1 VPDGLLPPADTPAPP
16 RLLPRWDNTILG
28 HADRSRVIPPD
39 YRAAMR
45 VDAHGADYQVF
56 LVDGMVAG
64 RWRLE
69 QGRASLEPFR
79 RLAADAMHALAVE
92 AERMEAFVAG

>member
-1 VPDGLLPPADTPAPP
+1 
-16 RLLPRWDNTILG
+16 
-28 HADRSRVIPPD
+28 VIPPD

-45 VDAHGADYQVF
+45 VDANGADYQVF

-69 QGRASLEPFR
+69 KGRAILEPFR
-79 RLAADAMHALAVE
+79 RLAADARRALAVE
-92 AERMEAFVAG
+92 AERIEALVAG